1 MQSHSIREI
10 HVNIVSSA
18 AVTLVCP
25 SMIWRF
31 FAPAFCHETRVFA
44 TTSAKHLAERVACQ
58 QETALRRS
66 HPSKLHHKWS
76 HTCIIISL
84 NQWWNQIYWFYCG
97 QQHLKKHEHT
107 MIYVILD
114 DFGTI
119 WVVPKVKKYPSFNK
133 DLPRVISNGEST
145 QLNFAFTVPY
155 E

>member
-1 MQSHSIREI
+1 
-10 HVNIVSSA
+10 
-18 AVTLVCP
+18 
-25 SMIWRF
+25 
-31 FAPAFCHETRVFA
+31 
-44 TTSAKHLAERVACQ
+44 
-58 QETALRRS
+58 
-66 HPSKLHHKWS
+66 
-76 HTCIIISL
+76 
-84 NQWWNQIYWFYCG
+84 
-97 QQHLKKHEHT
+97 